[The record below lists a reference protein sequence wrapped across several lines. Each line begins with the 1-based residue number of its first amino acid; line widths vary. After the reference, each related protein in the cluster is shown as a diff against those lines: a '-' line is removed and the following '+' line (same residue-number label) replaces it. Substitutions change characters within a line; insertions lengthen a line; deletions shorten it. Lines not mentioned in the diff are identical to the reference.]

1 MLDSMPHLT
10 AWLLLLLSIQEQIG
24 QLKAALEAAG
34 VAASELR
41 QGLKQAIA
49 AKEEALQ
56 QLTVLK
62 TSTAVEPVTV
72 MPPAGKT
79 AATAV
84 FTALPPT
91 GAFATQPGAAGK
103 DPVRRNLA
111 VEQFVPRGGASGGAK
126 KGGSAFAALA
136 IPPAS
141 WQGANHDSPAP
152 PAKRTKSAAAPAPK
166 PAAAKR
172 GGPASQKAGGGSQ
185 AAAAP
190 VKAPASGKK
199 AAFVSALPDSEDD
212 PFAFMDDA

>member
-41 QGLKQAIA
+41 EGLKQATA
-49 AKEEALQ
+49 AKEKALQ
-56 QLTVLK
+56 QLTVLN
-62 TSTAVEPVTV
+62 TATVEPVTV
-72 MPPAGKT
+72 MSPAGKA

-84 FTALPPT
+84 FTASPLT

-111 VEQFVPRGGASGGAK
+111 VEQFERRGGAK
-126 KGGSAFAALA
+126 KGGSAFAAMA

-141 WQGANHDSPAP
+141 SPVATHDSPAP
-152 PAKRTKSAAAPAPK
+152 PAKRTKSAVAPAPK

-172 GGPASQKAGGGSQ
+172 GGAASQKAGGGSQ
-185 AAAAP
+185 AAAVA
-190 VKAPASGKK
+190 VKAPTTGTK
-199 AAFVSALPDSEDD
+199 ATFVSALPDSADD
-212 PFAFMDDA
+212 PFAFMDDV